1 MSGNGGTSSDG
12 LATVGFLTGV
22 DASGRLNTLTYW
34 RWAQDIPAT
43 YTYSGLASDGS
54 AHKWGG
60 GAAGTA
66 GTVRYY
72 FDPGSNW
79 SAAEQTAFKS
89 AMALWSAVA
98 NVTFTRVDTLAA
110 ANTVYYRQSSTTSP
124 LPPNVT
130 LTKGMTFV
138 DSDYTAGAPGATS
151 LPATQSAYMTMDT
164 AKDGWRDITS
174 FTYWGGYAIGT
185 VVHELGHII
194 GVGHAGPY
202 NATVNAA
209 LQQYNPTDTALW
221 SLMSYLD
228 PTDQTAKYYS
238 SYPVTGTNWLLD
250 QGYTPTTF
258 MPLDILAAQRL
269 YGAPATT
276 ALNNV
281 TFGFNCTIVGDCKPF
296 FDFTVN
302 TMPVIT
308 LYATGLANTL
318 DVSSWSTPSTINL
331 NPGTFSSVDGMTNNL
346 GLAYGTRIDTA
357 FGGNGD
363 DTFIVNANA
372 DTINGGGGLNTA
384 QFGGT
389 FSSYTT
395 AIDNAGVIT
404 VALDGVTDTLTNI
417 YTLKFTD
424 QALCVPTVTGGG
436 GPVFIPSGT
445 STVRLPRGELSI
457 GINTNQA
464 FLARLYQGVL
474 ARPADFFGLSGWT
487 QALGTQSFSSVAS
500 GVLGSPEYQA
510 AYGALSDSAFVA
522 NLYTNT
528 LGRSGEPAGMA
539 DWTQRLA
546 SGATRAD
553 VAVGFAQSP
562 EAQQYWSTVTAQGVF
577 AYDPQAAIVRAAYQ
591 TAFGR
596 DAEVAGLTGWTSALH
611 GGLSLTDFANAIAN
625 TPEFLALHASQ
636 SNADMVASFYLN
648 GLGRPEDAPGAAGWN
663 AALAAGASR
672 GSIVAG
678 FAASTEGLQHLSWTG

>member
-1 MSGNGGTSSDG
+1 MSGNGGASSDG
-12 LATVGFLTGV
+12 LATVDFLTGV
-22 DASGRLNTLTYW
+22 DASGRLNTVTGW

-43 YTYSGLASDGS
+43 YTYTGSTSDGS

-66 GTVRYY
+66 GTDSYY

-98 NVTFTRVDTLAA
+98 NITFTMVDTLAA

-124 LPPNVT
+124 LPKNVT
-130 LTKGMTFV
+130 LPKGQTHV
-138 DSDYTAGAPGATS
+138 GADYTAGAPGAAS
-151 LPATQSAYMTMDT
+151 VPATQSAYMTMDT
-164 AKDGWRDITS
+164 SMDGWKDITS

-185 VVHELGHII
+185 VVHELGHVI
-194 GVGHAGPY
+194 GLIHAGPY
-202 NATVNAA
+202 NGAVNAA
-209 LQQYNPTDTALW
+209 LQQYNATDTSLW
-221 SLMSYLD
+221 SLMSYID
-228 PTDQTAKYYS
+228 PTDKTAKYYS
-238 SYPVTGTNWLLD
+238 SYPVTSTNCRLD
-250 QGYTPTTF
+250 QNYTPTTF

-276 ALNNV
+276 PLNDV

-302 TMPVIT
+302 SMPVIS

-318 DVSSWSTPSTINL
+318 DVSAWSTPSTVNL

-346 GLAYGTRIDTA
+346 GIAYGTRIDTA
-357 FGGNGD
+357 FGGSGD

-372 DTINGGGGLNTA
+372 DTINGGGGTNTVR
-384 QFGGT
+384 FGAT
-389 FSSYTT
+389 YASSTT
-395 AIDNAGVIT
+395 GNAGGGWIT
-404 VALDGVTDTLTNI
+404 VTSGGVTCTLANI
-417 YTLKFTD
+417 YALQFTD
-424 QALCVPTVTGGG
+424 QTIVVPAVTGGS
-436 GPVFIPSGT
+436 GPVFIPAGT
-445 STVRLPRGELSI
+445 SSVRLPRGELSI

-474 ARPADFFGLSGWT
+474 ARPADYFGLSGWT
-487 QALGTQSFSSVAS
+487 QALATQSFSTVAN
-500 GVLGSPEYQA
+500 GVLGSAEYQTK
-510 AYGALSDSAFVA
+510 YGLLSDSAFVT
-522 NLYTNT
+522 NLYANM
-528 LGRSGEPAGMA
+528 LGRSGDPAGMA

-546 SGATRAD
+546 SGATRGD

-562 EAQQYWSTVTAQGVF
+562 EAQYYWSNVTALGVF

-596 DAEVAGLTGWTSALH
+596 DAEVAGLTGWSSALQAGLSLADFGNDIANSAEFQALH
-611 GGLSLTDFANAIAN
+611 G
-625 TPEFLALHASQ
+625 SQ
-636 SNADMVASFYLN
+636 SNADMVASFYQN
-648 GLGRPEDAPGAAGWN
+648 GLGRPQDAPGAAGWT

-678 FAASTEGLQHLSWTG
+678 FAASTEGLLHLSWTG